1 MKKIGLLCVIS
12 AIIASIYSS
21 AGNNDKTEL
30 IALTSPAV
38 KIFINEF
45 KKENIYTE
53 KELENIFSKTVIKKK
68 KIISAQKNQAEKNL
82 TWAGYKKIV
91 VTNTRIQGGKLFILA
106 NENSLMRAE
115 SIYNVDKEII
125 TAILGVETNYG
136 FKKGDYRAID
146 SLSTLA
152 FEYYPRGDFFKT
164 ELKEFLKYTKKN
176 NLSPFSIESSWAG
189 AIGYPQF
196 IPSSINNYAVDFDN
210 DGKIDLVN
218 SVDDSIG
225 SIANYLNKNGFKKE
239 SYYFNKLNIKETAV
253 SNGLKLDKNCSIIK
267 VADEYCKDKFKI
279 FKLDDNYY
287 IGGRTF
293 YAITTYN
300 RSNLYAA
307 AVLEIA
313 KALSD

>member
-1 MKKIGLLCVIS
+1 MKKISLLCIITAILVSIS
-12 AIIASIYSS
+12 SS
-21 AGNNDKTEL
+21 ANSKKNEL
-30 IALTSPAV
+30 VALNLPTV
-38 KIFINEF
+38 KNFINEF
-45 KKENIYTE
+45 KNENIYTE
-53 KELENIFSKTVIKKK
+53 KELENIFSKTIIKKK

-82 TWAGYKKIV
+82 TWKGYKNLV
-91 VTNTRIQGGKLFILA
+91 VTNTRIQGGKLFMLT
-106 NENSLMRAE
+106 NKKTLQKAE

-146 SLSTLA
+146 ALSTLS
-152 FEYYPRGDFFKT
+152 FEYYPRGTFFKG

-176 NLSPFSIESSWAG
+176 KLDPFSVKSSWAG

-196 IPSSINNYAVDFDN
+196 IPSSINNYAIDFDN
-210 DGKIDLVN
+210 DGKVDLVN
-218 SVDDSIG
+218 SVDDAIG
-225 SIANYLNKNGFKKE
+225 SIGNYLNKNGFKKE
-239 SYYFNKLNIKETAV
+239 SYYYDKLNIKETTV

-267 VADEYCKDKFKI
+267 VADKYCKDKFKI
-279 FKLDDNYY
+279 FKLDDDYY

-300 RSNLYAA
+300 RSNLYAS

-313 KALSD
+313 KSLK